1 MSGAEGEARFWPLLG
16 EKDRSGIRVEGRTV
30 TFAGDA
36 LLCLEGEPST
46 HVFILLSGWVKIIS
60 AGSDGREMLSGLRGP
75 GDVVGEIAGEVTG
88 YRTATVRAIGT
99 VHTLIVA
106 AARFGAY
113 LDTHPDAGHAYRK
126 AMASHQLASYEVRR
140 DQALSNGAQRLARL
154 LLDLTQQQR
163 AEQRGA
169 ASAPGS
175 PAGLPLSQEDLA
187 SLIGASRATVTRTL
201 SNWRSRGAV
210 RTGQRHI
217 TVLDDTILRRIT
229 HDRSG

>member
-1 MSGAEGEARFWPLLG
+1 MSGAEGEARFWQLLG
-16 EKDRSGIRVEGRTV
+16 EKDRSAIRAEGRSV
-30 TFAGDA
+30 TFAGHA

-60 AGSDGREMLSGLRGP
+60 AGSDGREMLCGLRGP

-88 YRTATVRAIGT
+88 YRTATVRAIET

-106 AARFGAY
+106 ADRFGTY

-126 AMASHQLASYEVRR
+126 AMASHQLAAYEVRR
-140 DQALSNGAQRLARL
+140 EQALSNGAQRLARL
-154 LLDLTQQQR
+154 LLDLTQR
-163 AEQRGA
+163 HATERRGA
-169 ASAPGS
+169 DS
-175 PAGLPLSQEDLA
+175 PADLPLSQEDLA

-201 SNWRSRGAV
+201 HNWRSRGAV
-210 RTGQRHI
+210 RTGPRHI

-229 HDRSG
+229 HDRPG